1 MATKNFDSEDTAVLF
16 LEKIFAK
23 QNKASQ
29 TGTARQGHFPQ
40 QKQVQAAPSPNI
52 SSPSA
57 RRKEPQDY
65 VDPNEYYGHRP
76 LSEKII
82 RKHENT
88 KERYKSIYNSKDEV
102 FQDALTE
109 LCDRYK
115 MHIKFKGGVA
125 FVTTIAGEW
134 QFRYNDRP
142 IQLFHSNSK
151 KGKGD
156 LHNQRIRFYSPL
168 DVIRYIYFHEG
179 DREKRL
185 MTDPEEKD

>member
-23 QNKASQ
+23 KGIASQ
-29 TGTARQGHFPQ
+29 SDTAQHDPLPQ
-40 QKQVQAAPSPNI
+40 QRQAQPTVPADKPGVPTN
-52 SSPSA
+52 
-57 RRKEPQDY
+57 RKEVQDY
-65 VDPNEYYGHRP
+65 VDPNEYYGYRP
-76 LSEKII
+76 FGEKII
-82 RKHENT
+82 RRHENT
-88 KERYKSIYNSKDEV
+88 KTRYKSVYKSKDAV

-125 FVTTIAGEW
+125 FVTTISGEW

-156 LHNQRIRFYSPL
+156 LHNQRIRFYSPI

>member
-1 MATKNFDSEDTAVLF
+1 METKKYDSEDTAVLF

-23 QNKASQ
+23 KGIASQ
-29 TGTARQGHFPQ
+29 SDTAQHDPLPQ
-40 QKQVQAAPSPNI
+40 QRQVQPAVPADKPGVPTN
-52 SSPSA
+52 
-57 RRKEPQDY
+57 RKEVQDY
-65 VDPNEYYGHRP
+65 VDPSEYYGYRP
-76 LSEKII
+76 YGERIL

-88 KERYKSIYNSKDEV
+88 KTRYKSIYKSKDAI

-115 MHIKFKGGVA
+115 MHVRFKGGIA

-142 IQLFHSNSK
+142 IQLFHSNSL

-156 LHNQRIRFYSPL
+156 LHNQNIRFYSPV
-168 DVIRYIYFHEG
+168 DVIRYIYFHEKNRLQ
-179 DREKRL
+179 REMADL
-185 MTDPEEKD
+185 EENN